1 MSRTKLAAA
10 AVAGTLAITVVSPA
24 QPAFA
29 QEESSASSEDSFS
42 STSSEMTSSERT
54 DEIITGVVAIGLL
67 FALGAAVNAGWDPS
81 ALIWALA
88 LA

>member
-10 AVAGTLAITVVSPA
+10 AVAGTLAITAVSPA

-29 QEESSASSEDSFS
+29 QEESSA
-42 STSSEMTSSERT
+42 SSEMTSSERT

-81 ALIWALA
+81 ALIWALT